1 MSAGEGRFAKGRGIS
16 IPVNI
21 DGVKKKK
28 KGERKG
34 NRDDDFEKNLPI
46 RFDSAFKRAV

>member
-28 KGERKG
+28 RGGEERES
-34 NRDDDFEKNLPI
+34 R
-46 RFDSAFKRAV
+46 